1 MQTDKLIE
9 AILEWQAKQK
19 DEDELLQ
26 DQLTREAEQLAAAL
40 QNKDTS
46 LINTDWVDSNDTSII
61 DINDLNILS
70 ENEQVR

>member
-46 LINTDWVDSNDTSII
+46 LINTDGVDSNDTSII